1 MESRKIGGEA
11 VMPEEIA
18 PAAPTR
24 GLPTTLEA
32 VVERIV
38 FANPETGW
46 GVLRIRAG
54 GRPGTVAAV
63 GRLLGLAP
71 GERVRLTGA
80 WERDRKF
87 GEQFRVES
95 YLSLLPSTLE
105 GVERYLG
112 SGLVPGIGKVMA
124 KRLVARFGLETLD
137 VIENEPERL
146 SQVEG
151 IGRVRSRRIR
161 EAWRE
166 QRAVKE
172 VMLFLQ
178 THGVSAAWASRI
190 FRRYGQAAIAVVK
203 ENPFRLAEDVHGIG
217 FETADRIA
225 GRLGIQ
231 PDSPERAAAG
241 VLHALSRAAER
252 GHVFL
257 PRRRLVAD
265 ARTLLEIDEPQVERA
280 VDALAARG
288 GVVLD
293 AGEGEPDGDGGPAI
307 YLPGLWAAETGV
319 AARLQA
325 LLSLPAPGPALDPGA
340 ALDWFERRESLRLET
355 AQRAAVERALAEKV
369 LVITGGPGTGKTT
382 LVRAVVRIL
391 QRARRRVL
399 LAAPTGRAA
408 KRLAEAT
415 SAEVKTLHR
424 LLEID
429 PRQGAFQRHRER
441 PLEADLVIVDE
452 ASMIDLPL
460 AFHLLDAIPDPA
472 RLILVGDDD
481 QLASVGPGRVLHD
494 IIGSSRVPVAHLEEI
509 FRQAGESRIVVNAH
523 RVNRGEMPLLRP
535 DAEAASDF
543 YFIERREPEEIRAT
557 LTHLVGERVPRGF
570 GFDPLD
576 EIQVLTPMRRGEL
589 GADSLNRELQE
600 LLNPAGARSEAARS
614 FRVGDRVM
622 QVRNNYDLEVFNGDI
637 GRVERLDEAERRL
650 VVVFDRRPVAYDLA
664 ELDQL
669 ALAYACS
676 VHKAQG
682 SEYPCVVMPIHSQ
695 HFVLLQRNLIYTAMT
710 RARRLMILVGDP
722 KALALAV
729 RNNRERRRFTRLA
742 ERLRSPA
749 AAG

>member
-1 MESRKIGGEA
+1 
-11 VMPEEIA
+11 MPEEIA
-18 PAAPTR
+18 PAGSAR
-24 GLPTTLEA
+24 GLPTQLEA

-46 GVLRIRAG
+46 GVARVRLE
-54 GRPGTVAAV
+54 GRPGTAAAV

-71 GERVRLTGA
+71 GERVRLTGS

-87 GEQFRVES
+87 GEQFRVDS

-105 GVERYLG
+105 GIERYLG
-112 SGLVPGIGKVMA
+112 SGLVPGIGRVMA
-124 KRLVARFGLETLD
+124 RRLVARFGLDTLD
-137 VIENEPERL
+137 VIESEPERL

-151 IGRVRSRRIR
+151 IGRVRSRSIQ

-203 ENPFRLAEDVHGIG
+203 ENPFRLAEEVHGVG

-225 GRLGIQ
+225 GRLGVR

-241 VLHALSRAAER
+241 VLFALSRAADR
-252 GHVFL
+252 GHVYL
-257 PRRRLVAD
+257 PRERLAAD
-265 ARTLLEIDEPQVERA
+265 ARALLEIDEAGVERA
-280 VDALAARG
+280 IDALAARD
-288 GVVLD
+288 GVVLEASEALAATEP
-293 AGEGEPDGDGGPAI
+293 AGPDGDGGAAVF
-307 YLPGLWAAETGV
+307 LPGLWAAEAGV
-319 AARLQA
+319 AARLRA
-325 LLSLPAPGPALDPGA
+325 LLARPAAGPAVDPGP
-340 ALDWFERRESLRLET
+340 ALDWFERRESLRLEA
-355 AQRAAVERALAEKV
+355 AQREAVERALAEKV

-391 QRARRRVL
+391 QRERRRVL

-415 SAEVKTLHR
+415 SAEVKTIHR
-424 LLEID
+424 LLEFD
-429 PRQGAFQRHRER
+429 PRQGAFQRRRER
-441 PLEADLVIVDE
+441 PLEADHVIVDE
-452 ASMIDLPL
+452 ASMIDAPL

-494 IIGSSRVPVAHLEEI
+494 VILSGRVPVARLEEI
-509 FRQAGESRIVVNAH
+509 FRQAGESRIVINAH
-523 RVNRGEMPLLRP
+523 RVNRGEMPLIRAVP
-535 DAEAASDF
+535 EAGSDF
-543 YFIERREPEEIRAT
+543 FFIERREPEEILAT
-557 LTHLVGERVPRGF
+557 LSHLVGERVPRGF
-570 GFDPLD
+570 GLDPLE
-576 EIQVLTPMRRGEL
+576 EIQVLTPMRRGPL

-600 LLNPAGARSEAARS
+600 LLNPAGERSEATRS

-637 GRVERLDEAERRL
+637 GRVESLAEAERRL
-650 VVVFDRRPVAYDLA
+650 AVVFDRRRVVYDLA
-664 ELDQL
+664 DLDQL
-669 ALAYACS
+669 TLAYACS
-676 VHKAQG
+676 VHKSQG

-729 RNNRERRRFTRLA
+729 RNNRERRRYTRLA
-742 ERLRSPA
+742 ARLRAPS
-749 AAG
+749 